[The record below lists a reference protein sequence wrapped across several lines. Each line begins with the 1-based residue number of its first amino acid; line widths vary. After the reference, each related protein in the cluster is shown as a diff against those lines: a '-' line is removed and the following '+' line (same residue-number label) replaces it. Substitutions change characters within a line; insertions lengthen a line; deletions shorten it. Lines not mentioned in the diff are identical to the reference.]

1 MIDFEYWWLLA
12 FPLFFGLGWL
22 AARIDIKH
30 LLSES
35 RALPVSY
42 FKGLNF
48 LLNEQ
53 PDQAVEAFIEV
64 ANRDT
69 ESVELQFILG
79 SLFRRRGEVERAIR
93 MHQSLLERTDAADS
107 DYLSALY
114 ELAQDYFKA
123 GLFDRA
129 EQLLMQLQGSRHGPA
144 ALQHLLVIY
153 EQEREWDQAIA
164 AAWQLAEVSTKPYQK
179 EIAQF
184 YCERAAAEIVDG
196 RLEAARHSLAEALK
210 KRREC
215 VRAILMLGEMEVAAG
230 RHEAAIAIWRQIEM
244 QALSYLSL
252 AGEKLVASYRALGR
266 VDECLDLL
274 RGYLA
279 KHFSQDL
286 LDIAYR
292 LALELHGG
300 DFAYRLV
307 RDEVRRNPSLQGLD
321 TLLDIQQPD
330 AAPERRQDLQL
341 IKNLVHDHTQRLAF
355 YRCDACGFMAR
366 RFYWRCPACG
376 GWETY
381 NPRKLEEQGTAAP
394 LAVS

>member
-1 MIDFEYWWLLA
+1 MINFEYWWLLA

-35 RALPVSY
+35 RVLPVSY
-42 FKGLNF
+42 FRGLNF

-53 PDQAVEAFIEV
+53 PDKAVEAFIEV

-93 MHQSLLERTDAADS
+93 MHQSLLDRTDTTEDDCS
-107 DYLSALY
+107 SVLY

-129 EQLLMQLQGSRHGPA
+129 EQLLVQLQGSQHGPA
-144 ALQHLLVIY
+144 ALHQLLVIY

-164 AAWQLAEVSTKPYQK
+164 TAQQLAEVSAKPYQK

-184 YCERAAAEIVDG
+184 YCERATAEIIDG
-196 RLEAARHSLAEALK
+196 RLEAARHSLTEALK

-215 VRAILMLGEMEVAAG
+215 VRAILMLGDMEVTAG
-230 RHEAAIAIWRQIEM
+230 CHEAAITIWRQIEM

-252 AGEKLVASYRALGR
+252 AGEKLVTSYLALGR
-266 VDECLDLL
+266 PDECLDLL

-279 KHFSQDL
+279 KHFSQDM
-286 LDIAYR
+286 LDIAYH
-292 LALELHGG
+292 LAQEHHGSE
-300 DFAYRLV
+300 FAYRLV

-321 TLLDIQQPD
+321 TLLDIQLPG
-330 AAPERRQDLQL
+330 ATPERRQDLQL

-355 YRCDACGFMAR
+355 YRCDTCGFMAR
-366 RFYWRCPACG
+366 HFYWRCPACG
-376 GWETY
+376 GWGKY
-381 NPRKLEEQGTAAP
+381 NPRQL
-394 LAVS
+394 